1 MAIDKKYIDEL
12 KAAAK
17 AKEEA
22 AAAEKAARA
31 ALEAEQKKPKI
42 VLLSEYSLKFSAF
55 KQFGRRF

>member
-22 AAAEKAARA
+22 AAAEKPPAPPS
-31 ALEAEQKKPKI
+31 KPNKTN
-42 VLLSEYSLKFSAF
+42 LKLSYC
-55 KQFGRRF
+55 RTIR

>member
-22 AAAEKAARA
+22 AAEKAARA
-31 ALEAEQKKPKI
+31 ALEAEQNKPKI
-42 VLLSEYSLKFSAF
+42 VVISDYSLKFSGF
-55 KQFGRRF
+55 KRFGRKF

>member
-22 AAAEKAARA
+22 AAEKAARA
-31 ALEAEQKKPKI
+31 ALEAEQNKPKI
-42 VLLSEYSLKFSAF
+42 VILSDYSLKFSGF
-55 KQFGRRF
+55 KRFGRKF

>member
-22 AAAEKAARA
+22 AAEKAARA
-31 ALEAEQKKPKI
+31 ALEAEQNKPKI
-42 VLLSEYSLKFSAF
+42 VILSDYSLKFSGF
-55 KQFGRRF
+55 KQFGRKF

>member
-22 AAAEKAARA
+22 AAAEKAKQA
-31 ALEAEQKKPKI
+31 AIEAERNKPKI
-42 VLLSEYSLKFSAF
+42 VILSDYSLKFSGF
-55 KQFGRRF
+55 KQFGRKF

>member
-22 AAAEKAARA
+22 AAEKAARA
-31 ALEAEQKKPKI
+31 AFEAEQNKPKI
-42 VLLSEYSLKFSAF
+42 VVISDYSLKFSGF
-55 KQFGRRF
+55 KQFGRKF

>member
-1 MAIDKKYIDEL
+1 MPIDKKYIDEL

-31 ALEAEQKKPKI
+31 ALKAEQNKPKI
-42 VLLSEYSLKFSAF
+42 VLLLEYSLKFSGF
-55 KQFGRRF
+55 KRFGRKF

>member
-12 KAAAK
+12 RAAAK

-31 ALEAEQKKPKI
+31 ALEAEQNKPKI
-42 VLLSEYSLKFSAF
+42 VVISDYSLKFSGF
-55 KQFGRRF
+55 KRFGRKF